1 MEAMFETMDL
11 DKDGRIDFGEFVAA
25 LQVADV
31 VRWLEGKGLSE
42 YRQAFSGMSGASRS
56 PGRVRARLRH
66 AVCLTSIHPH
76 CRERHR
82 RGGADESGK

>member
-11 DKDGRIDFGEFVAA
+11 DNDGKIDFGEFVAA

-42 YRQAFSGMSGASRS
+42 YRQAFSGICLGH
-56 PGRVRARLRH
+56 H
-66 AVCLTSIHPH
+66 AVLGECVRDCDMLSV
-76 CRERHR
+76 
-82 RGGADESGK
+82 

>member
-11 DKDGRIDFGEFVAA
+11 DKDGKIDFGEFVAA

-42 YRQAFSGMSGASRS
+42 YRQAFSGMCGASRS
-56 PGRVRARLRH
+56 L
-66 AVCLTSIHPH
+66 
-76 CRERHR
+76 
-82 RGGADESGK
+82 